1 MDVRVPVDL
10 TSFAEVKLPLLSS
23 TAQRDCLGK
32 DVASCDW
39 ITITFANLARSL
51 DCSHSESEI
60 IHLVS
65 LQQTVFSVGRKISV
79 DSITG
84 QFLFCIKRHR
94 VGY

>member
-1 MDVRVPVDL
+1 MDVRVPVGL
-10 TSFAEVKLPLLSS
+10 TSFAEVKLPLLTSPDN
-23 TAQRDCLGK
+23 QRDCLGK

-65 LQQTVFSVGRKISV
+65 VQ
-79 DSITG
+79 
-84 QFLFCIKRHR
+84 
-94 VGY
+94 